1 MKSGGYKVIDL
12 KNIPLSNFAVNIP
25 GIYEQIEASNKL
37 CVVSGLYAGG
47 IEYDDCAVLFT
58 GGSTFTAKV
67 TDTLS
72 LSVRDND
79 NVTVNVL
86 SPVSAMEYID
96 GSAYTIGPNGVVT
109 DPNLS
114 IKLANLIA
122 KKEPF
127 YFKDLDLSRI
137 ESVSGTGEE
146 EWLSH
151 ITCVPCISS
160 FDVALGGVIYAGS
173 SAHTYSFNFTV
184 NSFNGTVKFTL
195 ITEMKGRN

>member
-86 SPVSAMEYID
+86 SPASAMEYID
-96 GSAYTIGPNGVVT
+96 GSAYTIGGNGVVT
-109 DPNLS
+109 DPNLTV
-114 IKLANLIA
+114 KLANLIA

-137 ESVSGTGEE
+137 SGDDEAA
-146 EWLSH
+146 WLSH

-160 FDVALGGVIYAGS
+160 LDVALGGVIYAGS
-173 SAHTYSFNFTV
+173 DKTTYIFNFKVNTFNSTV
-184 NSFNGTVKFTL
+184 TFTL
-195 ITEMKGRN
+195 IA

>member
-86 SPVSAMEYID
+86 SPASAMEYID
-96 GSAYTIGPNGVVT
+96 GSAYTIPDNGIIT
-109 DPNLS
+109 DPNLA

-127 YFKDLDLSRI
+127 YFKDLDLSR
-137 ESVSGTGEE
+137 VATDGNV
-146 EWLSH
+146 WLAH
-151 ITCVPCISS
+151 VTCVPAISS
-160 FDVALGGVIYAGS
+160 SDVALGGSICITDDASLYVFKFEVNTLNA
-173 SAHTYSFNFTV
+173 TVTFTAV
-184 NSFNGTVKFTL
+184 A
-195 ITEMKGRN
+195 

>member
-58 GGSTFTAKV
+58 GGSIFTAKV

-86 SPVSAMEYID
+86 SPASAMEYID
-96 GSAYTIGPNGVVT
+96 GSAYTIGDNGVIT
-109 DPNLS
+109 DPNLTV
-114 IKLANLIA
+114 KLANLIA

-127 YFKDLDLSRI
+127 YFKDLDLSKI
-137 ESVSGTGEE
+137 DVNADNMD

-151 ITCVPCISS
+151 ITCVPTISS
-160 FDVALGGVIYAGS
+160 LDAALGGTIYTSNDTSLA
-173 SAHTYSFNFTV
+173 FINFKVNVLNSTV
-184 NSFNGTVKFTL
+184 TFKEVH
-195 ITEMKGRN
+195 

>member
-12 KNIPLSNFAVNIP
+12 KNIPLSNFVVNIP

-86 SPVSAMEYID
+86 SPASAMEYID
-96 GSAYTIGPNGVVT
+96 GSAYTIGANGVIT
-109 DPNLS
+109 DPNLA

-127 YFKDLDLSRI
+127 YFKDLDLSKLATDG
-137 ESVSGTGEE
+137 S
-146 EWLSH
+146 EWVSH
-151 ITCVPCISS
+151 ITCVPIISS
-160 FDVALGGVIYAGS
+160 FDVAFGGTIVASYESGL
-173 SAHTYSFNFTV
+173 YVFNFKVNTV
-184 NSFNGTVKFTL
+184 DATVTFVAP
-195 ITEMKGRN
+195 IAS